1 MELVSGLR
9 FKPKNMTYKETLS
22 QIMTDL
28 SNDDNTVFIGQQ
40 IVYRGNPMSTTL
52 DDVPKEKM
60 IEVPVMEETQMG
72 MSLGLAMT
80 GKRVITFYPRWD
92 FLISATNQ
100 LVNHVDKYELMTGEK
115 VHIII
120 RVGKGSETPL
130 DPGHQHKANYV
141 EEFKSLCKDVK
152 IFDCKTIED
161 LKSYYQF
168 AKDNVGVYI
177 INEYPELYHNKTILN
192 FITDESSENT
202 NILMVQDFM
211 GAGWYEI
218 ENYKICD
225 ISEITERK
233 DENFYHLVH
242 VNYYL
247 SQYILDHR
255 DIPLTEGIKVLL
267 KNNKNFKVIFITE
280 HECDM
285 EYVIKIADYQ
295 LKMIGIPTEQV
306 FIINGNQLLPQLK
319 NEINS
324 KINVHVSNRLPLVIT
339 RNIVNFCDGY
349 HFKKDKEKTFMCY
362 NRNLTMHRLGIL
374 TALKHHNLLDD
385 TDWSFLR
392 GNRLAAMKL
401 ENGDINPD
409 ILLNVFDQDLI
420 NETQSSLNFFKDID
434 IKKSEFEDYDVDTP
448 GGGQDWNIMFESNP
462 YKHSYINIVNE
473 SQFEKDNL
481 IHITEKTLIPFYYSQ
496 FPLIVATHQHIKKT
510 KELYGFDFF
519 EDFFDLSYDN
529 EPNPQK
535 RMKMI
540 IDEIV
545 RVSNKKDQLQGF
557 YQSAKKRFK
566 HNKDIVTSLYDDKTD
581 HNFFQSLINF
591 Q

>member
-1 MELVSGLR
+1 
-9 FKPKNMTYKETLS
+9 MTYKETLS

-130 DPGHQHKANYV
+130 DPGHQHKANYL
-141 EEFKSLCKDVK
+141 EEFKSMCKNVK
-152 IFDCKTIED
+152 IFDCKTIDD
-161 LKSYYQF
+161 LKLNYQF

-177 INEYPELYHNKTILN
+177 INEYPELYYNKTTLN
-192 FITDESSENT
+192 IIPDESSTNSNT
-202 NILMVQDFM
+202 YMIEDLM
-211 GAGWYEI
+211 GSGWYEI
-218 ENYKICD
+218 ENYKICNFNE
-225 ISEITERK
+225 ISERK
-233 DENFYHLVH
+233 DENFYHIVH
-242 VNYYL
+242 VNYTL
-247 SQYILDHR
+247 SKYIIENKKLP
-255 DIPLTEGIKVLL
+255 ISEEIISLL
-267 KNNKNFKVIFITE
+267 KKHQNLKVIFLTE
-280 HECDM
+280 HECDFG
-285 EYVIKIADYQ
+285 YVIKIMVHILQ
-295 LKMIGIPTEQV
+295 MIGIPEKQV

-324 KINVHVSNRLPLVIT
+324 EINIHVSNRLQLVIT

-349 HFKKDKEKTFMCY
+349 PFKIEKEKPFMCY

-392 GNRLAAMKL
+392 GNRLADMKL
-401 ENGDINPD
+401 ENGDIDPN
-409 ILLNVFDQDLI
+409 ILRYVFDQDLI
-420 NETQSSLNFFKDID
+420 NETQNSLNFFKNIN
-434 IKKSEFEDYDVDTP
+434 IKKSDFENYDIDTP
-448 GGGQDWNIMFESNP
+448 DKGQDWNTMFENNP

-473 SQFEKDNL
+473 SQFEMDNL

-535 RMKMI
+535 RMRMI

-545 RVSNKKDQLQGF
+545 RVSKQKDRLEGL
-557 YQSAKKRFK
+557 YRSSKKRFK
-566 HNKDIVTSLYDDKTD
+566 YNKEIVTSLYDDKTD
-581 HNFFQSLINF
+581 YNFFQSLINF

>member
-1 MELVSGLR
+1 
-9 FKPKNMTYKETLS
+9 MTYKETLS

-130 DPGHQHKANYV
+130 DPGHQHKANYL
-141 EEFKSLCKDVK
+141 EEFKSMCKNVK
-152 IFDCKTIED
+152 IFDCKTIDD
-161 LKSYYQF
+161 LKLNYQF

-177 INEYPELYHNKTILN
+177 INEYPELYYNKTTLN
-192 FITDESSENT
+192 IIPDESSTNSNT
-202 NILMVQDFM
+202 YMIEDLM
-211 GAGWYEI
+211 GSGWYEI
-218 ENYKICD
+218 ENYKICNFNE
-225 ISEITERK
+225 ISERK
-233 DENFYHLVH
+233 DENFYHIVH
-242 VNYYL
+242 VNYTL
-247 SQYILDHR
+247 SKYIIENKKLP
-255 DIPLTEGIKVLL
+255 ISEEIISLL
-267 KNNKNFKVIFITE
+267 KKHQNLKVIFLTE
-280 HECDM
+280 HECDFG
-285 EYVIKIADYQ
+285 YVIKIMVHILQ
-295 LKMIGIPTEQV
+295 MIGIPEKQV
-306 FIINGNQLLPQLK
+306 FIINGNQLLTQLK

-324 KINVHVSNRLPLVIT
+324 EINIHVSNRLQLVIT

-349 HFKKDKEKTFMCY
+349 PFKIEKEKPFMCY

-392 GNRLAAMKL
+392 GNRLADMKL
-401 ENGDINPD
+401 ENGDIDPN
-409 ILLNVFDQDLI
+409 ILRYVFDQDLI
-420 NETQSSLNFFKDID
+420 NEIQNSLNFFKNIN
-434 IKKSEFEDYDVDTP
+434 IKKSDFENYDIDTP
-448 GGGQDWNIMFESNP
+448 DKGQDWNTMFENNP

-473 SQFEKDNL
+473 SQFEMDNL

-535 RMKMI
+535 RMRMI

-545 RVSNKKDQLQGF
+545 RVSKQKDRLEGL
-557 YQSAKKRFK
+557 YRSSKKRFK
-566 HNKDIVTSLYDDKTD
+566 YNKEIVTSLYDDKTD
-581 HNFFQSLINF
+581 YNFFQSLINF

>member
-1 MELVSGLR
+1 
-9 FKPKNMTYKETLS
+9 MTYKETLS

-80 GKRVITFYPRWD
+80 GKRVISFYPRWD

-115 VHIII
+115 VHLII
-120 RVGKGSETPL
+120 RVGKGSDTPL
-130 DPGHQHKANYV
+130 DPGHQHKANYI
-141 EEFKSLCKDVK
+141 EEFKSMCKNVK

-161 LKSYYQF
+161 LKLHYQF
-168 AKDNVGVYI
+168 AKDNIGVYI
-177 INEYPELYHNKTILN
+177 INEYPELYHNKTVLN
-192 FITDESSENT
+192 LIVDESKETT
-202 NILMVQDFM
+202 NKLMVEDFM
-211 GAGWYEI
+211 GNGWYEI

-225 ISEITERK
+225 IGEISERK
-233 DENFYHLVH
+233 DENFYHIVH

-247 SQYILDHR
+247 SQYIFEHKDL
-255 DIPLTEGIKVLL
+255 PLSDEIKILL
-267 KNNKNFKVIFITE
+267 KKNKNFKVIFLTE

-285 EYVIKIADYQ
+285 GYVIQFADYQ

-306 FIINGNQLLPQLK
+306 FIVNGNQLLPQLK
-319 NEINS
+319 KDINS
-324 KINVHVSNRLPLVIT
+324 KINVHVSNRLQLVIT
-339 RNIVNFCDGY
+339 RNMVNFCDGY
-349 HFKKDKEKTFMCY
+349 NFKIKKEKTFMCY

-374 TALKHHNLLDD
+374 TALKHHNLLDE

-392 GNRLAAMKL
+392 GNRLESMKL
-401 ENGDINPD
+401 ENGDIDSN
-409 ILLNVFDQDLI
+409 ILKSVFDDDLI
-420 NETQSSLNFFKDID
+420 NETKNSLNFFKNID
-434 IKKSEFEDYDVDTP
+434 VKKSEFEDYDVDMP
-448 GGGQDWNIMFESNP
+448 NGGQDWNIMFEKNP
-462 YKHSYINIVNE
+462 YKHSYVNIVNE

-496 FPLIVATHQHIKKT
+496 FPFIVATHHHIKKT

-535 RMKMI
+535 RMRMI
-540 IDEIV
+540 IDEIL
-545 RVSNKKDQLQGF
+545 RVNKSKNQLMGLYQG
-557 YQSAKKRFK
+557 SKKRFK
-566 HNKDIVTSLYDDKTD
+566 YNKDIVTSLYDDKTD
-581 HNFFQSLINF
+581 YNFFQSLINF
-591 Q
+591 R

>member
-1 MELVSGLR
+1 
-9 FKPKNMTYKETLS
+9 MTYKETLS

-130 DPGHQHKANYV
+130 DPGHQHKANYL
-141 EEFKSLCKDVK
+141 EEFKSMCKNVK
-152 IFDCKTIED
+152 IFDCKTIDD
-161 LKSYYQF
+161 LKLNYQF

-177 INEYPELYHNKTILN
+177 INEYPELYYNKTTLN
-192 FITDESSENT
+192 IIPDESSTNSNT
-202 NILMVQDFM
+202 YMIEDLM
-211 GAGWYEI
+211 GSGWYEI
-218 ENYKICD
+218 ENYKICNFNE
-225 ISEITERK
+225 ISERK
-233 DENFYHLVH
+233 DENFYHIVH
-242 VNYYL
+242 VNYTL
-247 SQYILDHR
+247 SKYIIENKKLP
-255 DIPLTEGIKVLL
+255 ISEEIISLL
-267 KNNKNFKVIFITE
+267 KKHQNLKVIFLTE
-280 HECDM
+280 HECDFG
-285 EYVIKIADYQ
+285 YVIKIMVHILQ
-295 LKMIGIPTEQV
+295 MIGIPEKQV

-324 KINVHVSNRLPLVIT
+324 EINIHVSNRLQLVIT
-339 RNIVNFCDGY
+339 RNMVNFCDGY
-349 HFKKDKEKTFMCY
+349 PFKIEKEKPFMCY

-392 GNRLAAMKL
+392 GNRLADMKL
-401 ENGDINPD
+401 ENGDIDPN
-409 ILLNVFDQDLI
+409 ILRYVFDQDLI
-420 NETQSSLNFFKDID
+420 NEIQNSLNFFKNIN
-434 IKKSEFEDYDVDTP
+434 IKKSDFENYDIDTP
-448 GGGQDWNIMFESNP
+448 DKGQDWNTMFENNP

-473 SQFEKDNL
+473 SQFEMDNL

-535 RMKMI
+535 RMRMI

-545 RVSNKKDQLQGF
+545 RVSKQKDRLEGL
-557 YQSAKKRFK
+557 YRSSKKRFK
-566 HNKDIVTSLYDDKTD
+566 YNKEIVTSLYDDKTD
-581 HNFFQSLINF
+581 YNFFQSLINF

>member
-1 MELVSGLR
+1 
-9 FKPKNMTYKETLS
+9 MTYKETLS

-80 GKRVITFYPRWD
+80 GKRVISFYPRWD

-115 VHIII
+115 VHLII
-120 RVGKGSETPL
+120 RVGKGSDTPL
-130 DPGHQHKANYV
+130 DPGHQHKANYI
-141 EEFKSLCKDVK
+141 EEFKSMCKNVK
-152 IFDCKTIED
+152 IFDCKSIED
-161 LKSYYQF
+161 LKLHYQF
-168 AKDNVGVYI
+168 AKENIGVYI

-192 FITDESSENT
+192 LITDESNENT
-202 NILMVQDFM
+202 NRLMIEDIM
-211 GAGWYEI
+211 GIGWYEI

-225 ISEITERK
+225 ISEISERK
-233 DENFYHLVH
+233 DENFYHVVLA
-242 VNYYL
+242 NYYL
-247 SQYILDHR
+247 SQYIIKNNDL
-255 DIPLTEGIKVLL
+255 PLSEQMKDLL
-267 KNNKNFKVIFITE
+267 KKNKNFKVIFLTE
-280 HECDM
+280 HECDL
-285 EYVIKIADYQ
+285 ENVIKVTDYQ
-295 LKMIGIPTEQV
+295 AKLLEIPTEQIFV
-306 FIINGNQLLPQLK
+306 INGNQLLPQLK

-324 KINVHVSNRLPLVIT
+324 KLNVHVSNRLQVVIT
-339 RNIVNFCDGY
+339 KNIVNFCEGY
-349 HFKKDKEKTFMCY
+349 PFKLEKEKMFMCY
-362 NRNLTMHRLGIL
+362 NRNLTLHRLGIL

-392 GNRLAAMKL
+392 GRWLATMKL
-401 ENGDINPD
+401 ENGDINSD
-409 ILLNVFDQDLI
+409 FLLKVFDEDLVE
-420 NETQSSLNFFKDID
+420 ETKSSLNFFKDVD
-434 IKKSEFEDYDVDTP
+434 VKKSEFEDYDIDTP
-448 GGGQDWNIMFESNP
+448 DGGQDWNTMFEKNP

-473 SQFEKDNL
+473 SQFENDM

-496 FPLIVATHQHIKKT
+496 FPLIVGTYQHIKKT
-510 KELYGFDFF
+510 KELYGLDFF

-535 RMKMI
+535 RMRMI

-545 RVSNKKDQLQGF
+545 RVSKMKGQIRGF
-557 YQSAKKRFK
+557 YSASKNRFRK
-566 HNKDIVTSLYDDKTD
+566 NKEIVTKLYDDKTD
-581 HNFFQSLINF
+581 YNFFQSLINH

>member
-1 MELVSGLR
+1 
-9 FKPKNMTYKETLS
+9 MTYKETLS

-130 DPGHQHKANYV
+130 DPGHQHKANYL
-141 EEFKSLCKDVK
+141 EEFKSMCKNVK
-152 IFDCKTIED
+152 IFDCKTIDD
-161 LKSYYQF
+161 LKLNYQF

-177 INEYPELYHNKTILN
+177 INEYPELYYNKTTLN
-192 FITDESSENT
+192 IIPDESSTNSNT
-202 NILMVQDFM
+202 YMIEDLM
-211 GAGWYEI
+211 GSGWYEI
-218 ENYKICD
+218 ENYKICNFNE
-225 ISEITERK
+225 ISERK
-233 DENFYHLVH
+233 DENFYHIVH
-242 VNYYL
+242 VNYTL
-247 SQYILDHR
+247 SKYIIENKKLP
-255 DIPLTEGIKVLL
+255 ISEEIISLL
-267 KNNKNFKVIFITE
+267 KKHQNLKVIFLTE
-280 HECDM
+280 HECDFG
-285 EYVIKIADYQ
+285 YVIKIMVHILQ
-295 LKMIGIPTEQV
+295 MIGIPEKQV

-324 KINVHVSNRLPLVIT
+324 EINIHVSNRLQLVIT

-349 HFKKDKEKTFMCY
+349 PFKIEKEKPFMCY

-392 GNRLAAMKL
+392 GNRLADMKL
-401 ENGDINPD
+401 ENGDIDPN
-409 ILLNVFDQDLI
+409 ILRYVFDQDLI
-420 NETQSSLNFFKDID
+420 NEIQNSLNFFKNIN
-434 IKKSEFEDYDVDTP
+434 IKKSDFENYDIDTP
-448 GGGQDWNIMFESNP
+448 DKGQDWNTMFENNP

-473 SQFEKDNL
+473 SQFEMDNL

-535 RMKMI
+535 RMRMI

-545 RVSNKKDQLQGF
+545 RVSKQKDRLEGL
-557 YQSAKKRFK
+557 YRSSKKRFK
-566 HNKDIVTSLYDDKTD
+566 YNKEIVTSLYDDKTD
-581 HNFFQSLINF
+581 YNFFQSLINF

>member
-1 MELVSGLR
+1 
-9 FKPKNMTYKETLS
+9 MTYKETLS

-72 MSLGLAMT
+72 MSLGLAMM
-80 GKRVITFYPRWD
+80 GKRVISFYPRWD

-115 VHIII
+115 VHLII
-120 RVGKGSETPL
+120 RVGKGSDTPL
-130 DPGHQHKANYV
+130 DPGHQHKANYI
-141 EEFKSLCKDVK
+141 EEFKSMCKNVK
-152 IFDCKTIED
+152 IFDCKSIED
-161 LKSYYQF
+161 LKLHYQF
-168 AKDNVGVYI
+168 AKENIGVYI

-192 FITDESSENT
+192 LITDESNENT
-202 NILMVQDFM
+202 SRLMIEDIM
-211 GAGWYEI
+211 GIGWYEI

-225 ISEITERK
+225 ISEILERK
-233 DENFYHLVH
+233 DENFYHVVLA
-242 VNYYL
+242 NYYL
-247 SQYILDHR
+247 SQYIIENNDL
-255 DIPLTEGIKVLL
+255 PLSEQMKDLL
-267 KNNKNFKVIFITE
+267 KKNKNFKVIFLTE
-280 HECDM
+280 HECDL
-285 EYVIKIADYQ
+285 EYVIKVTDYQ
-295 LKMIGIPTEQV
+295 AKLLEIPTEQIFV
-306 FIINGNQLLPQLK
+306 INGNQLLPQLK

-324 KINVHVSNRLPLVIT
+324 KLNVHVSNRLQVVIT
-339 RNIVNFCDGY
+339 RNIVNFCEGY
-349 HFKKDKEKTFMCY
+349 PFKLEKEKMFMCY
-362 NRNLTMHRLGIL
+362 NRNLTLHRLGIL

-392 GNRLAAMKL
+392 GRRLATMKL
-401 ENGDINPD
+401 ENGDINSD
-409 ILLNVFDQDLI
+409 FLLKVFDEDLVE
-420 NETQSSLNFFKDID
+420 ETKNSLNFFKDID
-434 IKKSEFEDYDVDTP
+434 VKKSEFEDYDVDTP
-448 GGGQDWNIMFESNP
+448 DGGQDWNTMFEKNP
-462 YKHSYINIVNE
+462 YKNSYINIVNE
-473 SQFEKDNL
+473 SQFENDM

-496 FPLIVATHQHIKKT
+496 FPLIVGTYQHIKKT

-535 RMKMI
+535 RMRMV

-545 RVSNKKDQLQGF
+545 RVSKMKGQLRGF
-557 YQSAKKRFK
+557 YSASKNRFRK
-566 HNKDIVTSLYDDKTD
+566 NKEIVTKLYDDKTD
-581 HNFFQSLINF
+581 YNFFQSLINH

>member
-1 MELVSGLR
+1 
-9 FKPKNMTYKETLS
+9 MTYKETLS
-22 QIMTDL
+22 KIMTDL

-92 FLISATNQ
+92 FLISASNQ

-130 DPGHQHKANYV
+130 DPGHQHKANYI
-141 EEFKSLCKDVK
+141 EEFKSLCKHTK
-152 IFDCKTIED
+152 IFDCKTIEE
-161 LKSYYQF
+161 LKLHYQF

-177 INEYPELYHNKTILN
+177 INEYPELYHNKTVLN
-192 FITDESSENT
+192 LISDESNESTNT
-202 NILMVQDFM
+202 LMIEDFM
-211 GAGWYEI
+211 GDGWYDI
-218 ENYKICD
+218 ENYKIC
-225 ISEITERK
+225 EITEISERK

-247 SQYILDHR
+247 SLYSLKHKDLPIS
-255 DIPLTEGIKVLL
+255 EEIKILL
-267 KNNKNFKVIFITE
+267 KKNQNFKVIFVTE
-280 HECDM
+280 HEWDL
-285 EYVIKIADYQ
+285 ENVIKITDF
-295 LKMIGIPTEQV
+295 LLRIIGIPANQV

-339 RNIVNFCDGY
+339 RNIVNLCDEY
-349 HFKKDKEKTFMCY
+349 PFKINKEKTFTCY

-392 GNRLAAMKL
+392 GNRLSAMKL
-401 ENGDINPD
+401 ENGDIDSN
-409 ILLNVFDQDLI
+409 ILLAVFDQDLI
-420 NETQSSLNFFKDID
+420 NETQSSLNFFKNID

-448 GGGQDWNIMFESNP
+448 DGGQDWNSMWENNP

-473 SQFEKDNL
+473 SQFEQNNL

-510 KELYGFDFF
+510 KELYEFDFF

-535 RMKMI
+535 RMRMI

-545 RVSNKKDQLQGF
+545 RVSKKKHQLQGF
-557 YQSAKKRFK
+557 YQSAKKRIK

-581 HNFFQSLINF
+581 YNFFQSLINF

>member
-1 MELVSGLR
+1 
-9 FKPKNMTYKETLS
+9 MTYKETLS

-130 DPGHQHKANYV
+130 DPGHQHKANYL
-141 EEFKSLCKDVK
+141 EEFKSMCKNVK
-152 IFDCKTIED
+152 IFDCKTIDD
-161 LKSYYQF
+161 LKLNYQF

-177 INEYPELYHNKTILN
+177 INEYPELYYNKTTLN
-192 FITDESSENT
+192 IIPDESSTNSNT
-202 NILMVQDFM
+202 YMIEDLM
-211 GAGWYEI
+211 GSGWYEI
-218 ENYKICD
+218 ENYKICNFNE
-225 ISEITERK
+225 ISERK
-233 DENFYHLVH
+233 DENFYHIVH
-242 VNYYL
+242 VNYTL
-247 SQYILDHR
+247 SKYIIENKKLP
-255 DIPLTEGIKVLL
+255 ISEEIISLL
-267 KNNKNFKVIFITE
+267 KKHQNLKVIFLTE
-280 HECDM
+280 HECDFG
-285 EYVIKIADYQ
+285 YVIKIMVHILQ
-295 LKMIGIPTEQV
+295 MIGIPEKQV

-324 KINVHVSNRLPLVIT
+324 EINIHVSNRLQLVIT
-339 RNIVNFCDGY
+339 RNMVNFCDGY
-349 HFKKDKEKTFMCY
+349 PFKIEKEKPFMCY

-392 GNRLAAMKL
+392 GNRLADMKL
-401 ENGDINPD
+401 ENGDIDPN
-409 ILLNVFDQDLI
+409 ILRYVFDQDLI
-420 NETQSSLNFFKDID
+420 NETQNSLNFFKNIN
-434 IKKSEFEDYDVDTP
+434 IKKSDFENYDIDTP
-448 GGGQDWNIMFESNP
+448 DKGQDWNTMFENNP

-473 SQFEKDNL
+473 SQFEMDNL

-535 RMKMI
+535 RMRMI

-545 RVSNKKDQLQGF
+545 RVSKQKDRLEGL
-557 YQSAKKRFK
+557 YRSSKKRFK
-566 HNKDIVTSLYDDKTD
+566 YNKEIVTSLYDDKTD
-581 HNFFQSLINF
+581 YNFFQSLINF

>member
-1 MELVSGLR
+1 
-9 FKPKNMTYKETLS
+9 MTYKETLS

-130 DPGHQHKANYV
+130 DPGHQHKANYL
-141 EEFKSLCKDVK
+141 EEFKSMCKNVK
-152 IFDCKTIED
+152 IFDCKTIDD
-161 LKSYYQF
+161 LKLNYQF

-177 INEYPELYHNKTILN
+177 INEYPELYYNKTTLN
-192 FITDESSENT
+192 IIPDESSTNSNT
-202 NILMVQDFM
+202 YMIEDLM
-211 GAGWYEI
+211 GSGWYEI
-218 ENYKICD
+218 ENYKICNFNE
-225 ISEITERK
+225 ISERK
-233 DENFYHLVH
+233 DENFYHIVH
-242 VNYYL
+242 VNYTL
-247 SQYILDHR
+247 SKYIIENKKLP
-255 DIPLTEGIKVLL
+255 ISEEIISLL
-267 KNNKNFKVIFITE
+267 KKHQNLKVIFLTE
-280 HECDM
+280 HECDFG
-285 EYVIKIADYQ
+285 YVIKIMVHILQ
-295 LKMIGIPTEQV
+295 MIGIPEKQV
-306 FIINGNQLLPQLK
+306 FIINGNQLLTQLK

-324 KINVHVSNRLPLVIT
+324 EINIHVSNRLQLVIT
-339 RNIVNFCDGY
+339 RNMVNFCDGY
-349 HFKKDKEKTFMCY
+349 PFKIEKEKPFMCY

-392 GNRLAAMKL
+392 GNRLADMKL
-401 ENGDINPD
+401 ENGDIDPN
-409 ILLNVFDQDLI
+409 ILRYVFDQDLI
-420 NETQSSLNFFKDID
+420 NETQNSLNFFKNIN
-434 IKKSEFEDYDVDTP
+434 IKKSDFENYDIDTP
-448 GGGQDWNIMFESNP
+448 DKGQDWNTMFENNP

-473 SQFEKDNL
+473 SQFEMDNL

-535 RMKMI
+535 RMRMI

-545 RVSNKKDQLQGF
+545 RVSKQKDRLEGL
-557 YQSAKKRFK
+557 YRSSKKRFK
-566 HNKDIVTSLYDDKTD
+566 YNKEIVTSLYDDKTD
-581 HNFFQSLINF
+581 YNFFQSLINF

>member
-1 MELVSGLR
+1 
-9 FKPKNMTYKETLS
+9 MTYKETLS

-130 DPGHQHKANYV
+130 DPGHQHKANYL
-141 EEFKSLCKDVK
+141 EEFKSMCKNVK
-152 IFDCKTIED
+152 IFDCKTIDD
-161 LKSYYQF
+161 LKLNYQF

-177 INEYPELYHNKTILN
+177 INEYPELYYNKTTLN
-192 FITDESSENT
+192 IIPDESSTNSNT
-202 NILMVQDFM
+202 YMIEDLM
-211 GAGWYEI
+211 GSGWYEI
-218 ENYKICD
+218 ENYKICNFNE
-225 ISEITERK
+225 ISERK
-233 DENFYHLVH
+233 DENFYHIVH
-242 VNYYL
+242 VNYTL
-247 SQYILDHR
+247 SKYIIENKKLP
-255 DIPLTEGIKVLL
+255 ISEEIISLL
-267 KNNKNFKVIFITE
+267 KKHQNLKVIFLTE
-280 HECDM
+280 HECDFG
-285 EYVIKIADYQ
+285 YVIKIMVHILQ
-295 LKMIGIPTEQV
+295 MIGIPEKQV

-324 KINVHVSNRLPLVIT
+324 EINVHVSNRLPVVIT

-349 HFKKDKEKTFMCY
+349 PFKINKEKTFTCY
-362 NRNLTMHRLGIL
+362 NRNLTMHRLGVL

-401 ENGDINPD
+401 ENGDIDPN

-420 NETQSSLNFFKDID
+420 NETQDSLNFFKNIN
-434 IKKSEFEDYDVDTP
+434 IRKSEFEDYDVDTP
-448 GGGQDWNIMFESNP
+448 GGGQDWNTMFENNP

-529 EPNPQK
+529 ESNPQK
-535 RMKMI
+535 RMRMI
-540 IDEIV
+540 INEIV
-545 RVSNKKDQLQGF
+545 RVSKKKDQLQGF
-557 YQSAKKRFK
+557 YQSSKKRFK
-566 HNKDIVTSLYDDKTD
+566 YNRDIVTSLYDDKTD
-581 HNFFQSLINF
+581 YNFFQRLINF

>member
-1 MELVSGLR
+1 MEQVNGLY
-9 FKPKNMTYKETLS
+9 FNLMNMTYKETLTE
-22 QIMTDL
+22 IMTDL
-28 SNDDNTVFIGQQ
+28 SKDDNTVFIGQQ
-40 IVYRGNPMSTTL
+40 VVYKGNPMSTTL
-52 DDVPKEKM
+52 DGIPKEKM

-100 LVNHVDKYELMTGEK
+100 LVNHVDKYELMTDEK

-120 RVGKGSETPL
+120 RVGKGSDTPL
-130 DPGHQHKANYV
+130 DPGHQHKANYI
-141 EEFKSLCKDVK
+141 EEFRSLCKHVK
-152 IFDCKTIED
+152 IFDCKSIDE
-161 LKSYYQF
+161 LKLHYQF

-192 FITDESSENT
+192 LVVDESSENT
-202 NILMVQDFM
+202 NKNIIQDFM
-211 GAGWYEI
+211 GSGWYEI
-218 ENYKICD
+218 ENYKICEINE
-225 ISEITERK
+225 ISERK

-247 SQYILDHR
+247 SQYILENR
-255 DIPLTEGIKVLL
+255 SLPISEKMIGMLL
-267 KNNKNFKVIFITE
+267 NNKNFKVIFLTE

-285 EYVIKIADYQ
+285 EYVIKVADYQ
-295 LKMIGIPTEQV
+295 SKMIGIPTEQV
-306 FIINGNQLLPQLK
+306 FIINGNQMLPELK
-319 NEINS
+319 NEIDS
-324 KINVHVSNRLPLVIT
+324 KINVHVSNRLQLVIS
-339 RNIVNFCDGY
+339 RNIVNFCDNY
-349 HFKKDKEKTFMCY
+349 PYNNNKQKTFMCY

-392 GNRLAAMKL
+392 GNRLAAMKF
-401 ENGDINPD
+401 ENGDIIPD
-409 ILLNVFDQDLI
+409 ILTNVFDRDYI
-420 NETQSSLNFFKDID
+420 DETKESLNFFKNID

-448 GGGQDWNIMFESNP
+448 NGGQDWNTMFEKNP

-473 SQFEKDNL
+473 SQFEKNNI

-540 IDEIV
+540 IDEIL
-545 RVSNKKDQLQGF
+545 RVYKKKDQLHGF
-557 YQSAKKRFK
+557 YQSSRKRFK
-566 HNKDIVTSLYDDKTD
+566 HNKEIVTNLYDDKRD

>member
-1 MELVSGLR
+1 
-9 FKPKNMTYKETLS
+9 
-22 QIMTDL
+22 MTDL
-28 SNDDNTVFIGQQ
+28 SNDDNTIFIGQQ

-52 DDVPKEKM
+52 DNVPKEKM

-80 GKRVITFYPRWD
+80 GKRVVTFYPRWD
-92 FLISATNQ
+92 FLISASNQ

-130 DPGHQHKANYV
+130 DPGHQHKANYL
-141 EEFKSLCKDVK
+141 EEFKSMCKNVK
-152 IFDCKTIED
+152 IFDCKTIDE
-161 LKSYYQF
+161 LKLNYQF

-177 INEYPELYHNKTILN
+177 INEYPELYYNKTTLN
-192 FITDESSENT
+192 IIPDESSSNSNVYMIED
-202 NILMVQDFM
+202 LM
-211 GAGWYEI
+211 GSGWYEI
-218 ENYKICD
+218 ENYKISNFGE
-225 ISEITERK
+225 ISERK
-233 DENFYHLVH
+233 DENFYHIVH
-242 VNYYL
+242 VNYTL
-247 SQYILDHR
+247 TNYILENKNLP
-255 DIPLTEGIKVLL
+255 ISEEIISLL
-267 KNNKNFKVIFITE
+267 KKHQNLKVIFLTE
-280 HECDM
+280 HECDFG
-285 EYVIKIADYQ
+285 YVIKIMVHILQ
-295 LKMIGIPTEQV
+295 MIGIPEKQV

-324 KINVHVSNRLPLVIT
+324 EINVHVSNRLQVVIT
-339 RNIVNFCDGY
+339 RNMVNFCDGY
-349 HFKKDKEKTFMCY
+349 PFKIEKEKPFMCY

-392 GNRLAAMKL
+392 GNRLADMKL
-401 ENGDINPD
+401 ENGDIDPN
-409 ILLNVFDQDLI
+409 ILRYVFDQNLI
-420 NETQSSLNFFKDID
+420 NETQNSLNFFKNIN
-434 IKKSEFEDYDVDTP
+434 IKKSDFENYDVDTP
-448 GGGQDWNIMFESNP
+448 GGGQDWNTMFENNP
-462 YKHSYINIVNE
+462 YKNSYINIVNE
-473 SQFEKDNL
+473 SQFEMDNL

-529 EPNPQK
+529 EPNHQK
-535 RMKMI
+535 RMRMI

-545 RVSNKKDQLQGF
+545 RVSKQKDRLEGL
-557 YQSAKKRFK
+557 YRSSKKRFK
-566 HNKDIVTSLYDDKTD
+566 YNKEIVTSLFDDKTD
-581 HNFFQSLINF
+581 YNFFQSLINL

>member
-1 MELVSGLR
+1 MGLVSGWRSKLN
-9 FKPKNMTYKETLS
+9 NMTYKETLS

-120 RVGKGSETPL
+120 RVGKGSEIPL
-130 DPGHQHKANYV
+130 DPGHQHKANYI
-141 EEFKSLCKDVK
+141 EEFKSLCKNIK
-152 IFDCKTIED
+152 FFDCKTIED
-161 LKSYYQF
+161 VKLHYQF
-168 AKDNVGVYI
+168 AKDNLGVYI
-177 INEYPELYHNKTILN
+177 INEYPELYHNKTVLN
-192 FITDESSENT
+192 LIADDSNESTNT
-202 NILMVQDFM
+202 RMIEDFM

-218 ENYKICD
+218 ENYKICETAE
-225 ISEITERK
+225 ISEKK

-247 SQYILDHR
+247 SQYILEHR
-255 DIPLTEGIKVLL
+255 DIPVSEEIKVLL
-267 KNNKNFKVIFITE
+267 KKNPNFKVIFVTE

-285 EYVIKIADYQ
+285 GYVIKIADYQ
-295 LKMIGIPTEQV
+295 LKMVGIPTEQV
-306 FIINGNQLLPQLK
+306 FIINGNQLLPELK
-319 NEINS
+319 KEISS
-324 KINVHVSNRLPLVIT
+324 KINVHVSNRLPLVVT

-349 HFKKDKEKTFMCY
+349 HFKVEKEKTFMCY
-362 NRNLTMHRLGIL
+362 NRNLTMHRLAIL
-374 TALKHHNLLDD
+374 TALKHHNLLDE

-392 GNRLAAMKL
+392 GNRLEAMKL

-409 ILLNVFDQDLI
+409 ILLNVFDDELVK
-420 NETQSSLNFFKDID
+420 ETKDSLNFFKNID
-434 IKKSEFEDYDVDTP
+434 IKKSEFEDYDIDTP
-448 GGGQDWNIMFESNP
+448 EGGQNWNQMFENNP
-462 YKHSYINIVNE
+462 YKNSYINIVNE

-481 IHITEKTLIPFYYSQ
+481 VHITEKTLIPFYYSQ
-496 FPLIVATHQHIKKT
+496 FPLIVANYHHIKKT
-510 KELYGFDFF
+510 KEVYGFDFF

-535 RMKMI
+535 RMRMVI
-540 IDEIV
+540 NEIV
-545 RVSNKKDQLQGF
+545 RVSKKKDQLQGF
-557 YQSAKKRFK
+557 YRSAKKRFK
-566 HNKDIVTSLYDDKTD
+566 HNRDIVSSLYDDKTD

>member
-1 MELVSGLR
+1 
-9 FKPKNMTYKETLS
+9 
-22 QIMTDL
+22 
-28 SNDDNTVFIGQQ
+28 
-40 IVYRGNPMSTTL
+40 
-52 DDVPKEKM
+52 
-60 IEVPVMEETQMG
+60 MEETQMG

-92 FLISATNQ
+92 FLISASNQ

-115 VHIII
+115 VHIVI
-120 RVGKGSETPL
+120 RVAKGSDTPL
-130 DPGHQHKANYV
+130 DPGHQHKANYI
-141 EEFKSLCKDVK
+141 EEFKSLCKNIK

-161 LKSYYQF
+161 LKLHYQF

-177 INEYPELYHNKTILN
+177 INEYPELYHNKTVLN
-192 FITDESSENT
+192 LIADDSNESTNT
-202 NILMVQDFM
+202 RMIEDFM

-218 ENYKICD
+218 ENYKICEIAE
-225 ISEITERK
+225 ISEKK

-247 SQYILDHR
+247 SQYILNHKDLPISE
-255 DIPLTEGIKVLL
+255 DIKILL
-267 KNNKNFKVIFITE
+267 KKNQNFKVIFLTE

-285 EYVIKIADYQ
+285 EYVIKITDYL
-295 LKMIGIPTEQV
+295 LKIIGIPAKQV

-324 KINVHVSNRLPLVIT
+324 EINVHVSNRLPVVIT

-349 HFKKDKEKTFMCY
+349 PFKINKEKTFTCY
-362 NRNLTMHRLGIL
+362 NRNLTMHRLGVL

-401 ENGDINPD
+401 ENGEIDPN
-409 ILLNVFDQDLI
+409 ILLNVFDQDII
-420 NETQSSLNFFKDID
+420 NETQDSLNFFKNIN
-434 IKKSEFEDYDVDTP
+434 IRKSEFEDYDVDTP

-496 FPLIVATHQHIKKT
+496 LPLIVATHQHIKKT

-529 EPNPQK
+529 ELNPQK
-535 RMKMI
+535 RMRMI
-540 IDEIV
+540 INEIV
-545 RVSNKKDQLQGF
+545 RVSKKKDQLQGF
-557 YQSAKKRFK
+557 YQSSKKRFK
-566 HNKDIVTSLYDDKTD
+566 YNRDIVTSLYDDKTD
-581 HNFFQSLINF
+581 YNFFQRLINF

>member
-1 MELVSGLR
+1 
-9 FKPKNMTYKETLS
+9 
-22 QIMTDL
+22 
-28 SNDDNTVFIGQQ
+28 
-40 IVYRGNPMSTTL
+40 
-52 DDVPKEKM
+52 M

-120 RVGKGSETPL
+120 RVGKGSEIPL
-130 DPGHQHKANYV
+130 DPGHQHKANYI
-141 EEFKSLCKDVK
+141 EEFKSLCKDIK

-161 LKSYYQF
+161 LKIHYRF

-177 INEYPELYHNKTILN
+177 INEYPELYHNKTVLN
-192 FITDESSENT
+192 LISDESNESTNT
-202 NILMVQDFM
+202 RMIKDFM
-211 GAGWYEI
+211 GSGWYEI
-218 ENYKICD
+218 ENYKIC
-225 ISEITERK
+225 EITEISERK

-247 SQYILDHR
+247 SQYILEHR
-255 DIPLTEGIKVLL
+255 DIPVSEEIKVLL
-267 KNNKNFKVIFITE
+267 KKNPNFKVIFITE

-285 EYVIKIADYQ
+285 GYVIKTADYQ

-306 FIINGNQLLPQLK
+306 FIINGNQLLPELK

-324 KINVHVSNRLPLVIT
+324 KINVHVSNRLPLVVT

-349 HFKKDKEKTFMCY
+349 HFKNNKEKTFMCY

-374 TALKHHNLLDD
+374 TLLKHHNLLDD

-401 ENGDINPD
+401 ENGDINPH
-409 ILLNVFDQDLI
+409 ILLNVFDGDLV
-420 NETQSSLNFFKDID
+420 NETKDSLNFFKNID
-434 IKKSEFEDYDVDTP
+434 IKKSEFEDYDIDTP
-448 GGGQDWNIMFESNP
+448 DGGQDWNQMFENNP
-462 YKHSYINIVNE
+462 YKNSYINIVNE

-481 IHITEKTLIPFYYSQ
+481 VHITEKTLIPFYYSQ
-496 FPLIVATHQHIKKT
+496 FPLIVANHHHIKKT

-535 RMKMI
+535 RMRMVI
-540 IDEIV
+540 NEIV
-545 RVSNKKDQLQGF
+545 RVSEKKDQLPGF

-566 HNKDIVTSLYDDKTD
+566 YNKDIVTSLYDDKTD

>member
-1 MELVSGLR
+1 
-9 FKPKNMTYKETLS
+9 
-22 QIMTDL
+22 
-28 SNDDNTVFIGQQ
+28 
-40 IVYRGNPMSTTL
+40 
-52 DDVPKEKM
+52 
-60 IEVPVMEETQMG
+60 MEETQMG

-130 DPGHQHKANYV
+130 DPGHQHKANYL
-141 EEFKSLCKDVK
+141 EEFKSMCKNVK
-152 IFDCKTIED
+152 IFDCKTIDD
-161 LKSYYQF
+161 LKLNYQF

-177 INEYPELYHNKTILN
+177 INEYPELYYNKTTLN
-192 FITDESSENT
+192 IIPDESSTNSNT
-202 NILMVQDFM
+202 YMIEDLM
-211 GAGWYEI
+211 GSGWYEI
-218 ENYKICD
+218 ENYKICNFNE
-225 ISEITERK
+225 ISERK
-233 DENFYHLVH
+233 DENFYHIVH
-242 VNYYL
+242 VNYTL
-247 SQYILDHR
+247 SKYIIENKKLP
-255 DIPLTEGIKVLL
+255 ISEEIISLL
-267 KNNKNFKVIFITE
+267 KKHQNLKVIFLTE
-280 HECDM
+280 HECDFG
-285 EYVIKIADYQ
+285 YVIKIMVHILQ
-295 LKMIGIPTEQV
+295 MIGIPEKQV

-324 KINVHVSNRLPLVIT
+324 EINVHVSNRLPVVIT

-349 HFKKDKEKTFMCY
+349 PFKINKEKTFTCY
-362 NRNLTMHRLGIL
+362 NRNLTMHRLGVL

-401 ENGDINPD
+401 ENGDIDPN

-420 NETQSSLNFFKDID
+420 NETQDSLNFFKNIN
-434 IKKSEFEDYDVDTP
+434 IRKSEFEDYDVDTP
-448 GGGQDWNIMFESNP
+448 GGGQDWNTMFENNP

-529 EPNPQK
+529 ESNPQK
-535 RMKMI
+535 RMRMI
-540 IDEIV
+540 INEIV
-545 RVSNKKDQLQGF
+545 RVSKKKDQLQGF
-557 YQSAKKRFK
+557 YQSSKKRFK
-566 HNKDIVTSLYDDKTD
+566 YNRDIVTSLYDDKTD
-581 HNFFQSLINF
+581 YNFFQRLINF

>member
-1 MELVSGLR
+1 
-9 FKPKNMTYKETLS
+9 MTYKETLS

-130 DPGHQHKANYV
+130 DPGHQHKANYL
-141 EEFKSLCKDVK
+141 EEFKSMCKNVK
-152 IFDCKTIED
+152 IFDCKTIDD
-161 LKSYYQF
+161 LKLNYQF

-177 INEYPELYHNKTILN
+177 INEYPELYYNKTTLN
-192 FITDESSENT
+192 IIPDESSTNSNT
-202 NILMVQDFM
+202 YMIEDLM
-211 GAGWYEI
+211 GSGWYEI
-218 ENYKICD
+218 ENYKICNFNE
-225 ISEITERK
+225 ISERK
-233 DENFYHLVH
+233 DENFYHIVH
-242 VNYYL
+242 VNYTL
-247 SQYILDHR
+247 SKYIIENKKLP
-255 DIPLTEGIKVLL
+255 ISEEIISLL
-267 KNNKNFKVIFITE
+267 KKHQNLKVIFLTE
-280 HECDM
+280 HECDFG
-285 EYVIKIADYQ
+285 YVIKIMVHILQ
-295 LKMIGIPTEQV
+295 MIGIPEKQV

-324 KINVHVSNRLPLVIT
+324 EINVHVSNRLPVVIT

-349 HFKKDKEKTFMCY
+349 PFKINKEKTFTCY
-362 NRNLTMHRLGIL
+362 NRNLTMHRLGVL

-401 ENGDINPD
+401 ENGDIDPN

-420 NETQSSLNFFKDID
+420 NETQDSLNFFKNIN
-434 IKKSEFEDYDVDTP
+434 IRKSEFEDYDVDTP

-496 FPLIVATHQHIKKT
+496 LPLIVATHQHIKKT

-529 EPNPQK
+529 ELNPQK
-535 RMKMI
+535 RMRMI
-540 IDEIV
+540 INEIV
-545 RVSNKKDQLQGF
+545 RVSKKKDQLQGF
-557 YQSAKKRFK
+557 YQSSKKRFK
-566 HNKDIVTSLYDDKTD
+566 YNRDIVTSLYDDKTD
-581 HNFFQSLINF
+581 YNFFQRLINF

>member
-1 MELVSGLR
+1 
-9 FKPKNMTYKETLS
+9 
-22 QIMTDL
+22 MTDL

-130 DPGHQHKANYV
+130 DPGHQHKANYL
-141 EEFKSLCKDVK
+141 EEFKSMCKNVK
-152 IFDCKTIED
+152 IFDCKTIDD
-161 LKSYYQF
+161 LKLNYQF

-177 INEYPELYHNKTILN
+177 INEYPELYYNKTTLN
-192 FITDESSENT
+192 IIPDESSTNSNT
-202 NILMVQDFM
+202 YMIEDLM
-211 GAGWYEI
+211 GSGWYEI
-218 ENYKICD
+218 ENYKICNFNE
-225 ISEITERK
+225 ISERK
-233 DENFYHLVH
+233 DENFYHIVH
-242 VNYYL
+242 VNYTL
-247 SQYILDHR
+247 SKYIIENKKLP
-255 DIPLTEGIKVLL
+255 ISEEIISLL
-267 KNNKNFKVIFITE
+267 KKHQNLKVIFLTE
-280 HECDM
+280 HECDFG
-285 EYVIKIADYQ
+285 YVIKIMVHILQ
-295 LKMIGIPTEQV
+295 MIGIPEKQV

-324 KINVHVSNRLPLVIT
+324 EINVHVSNRLPVVIT

-349 HFKKDKEKTFMCY
+349 PFKINKEKTFTCY
-362 NRNLTMHRLGIL
+362 NRNLTMHRLGVL

-401 ENGDINPD
+401 ENGDIDPN

-420 NETQSSLNFFKDID
+420 NETQDSLNFFKNIN
-434 IKKSEFEDYDVDTP
+434 IRKSEFEDYDVDTP
-448 GGGQDWNIMFESNP
+448 GGGQDWNTMFENNP

-529 EPNPQK
+529 ESNPQK
-535 RMKMI
+535 RMRMI
-540 IDEIV
+540 INEIV
-545 RVSNKKDQLQGF
+545 RVSKKKDQLQGF
-557 YQSAKKRFK
+557 YQSSKKRFK
-566 HNKDIVTSLYDDKTD
+566 YNRDIVTSLYDDKTD
-581 HNFFQSLINF
+581 YNFFQRLINF

>member
-1 MELVSGLR
+1 
-9 FKPKNMTYKETLS
+9 MTYKETLS

-130 DPGHQHKANYV
+130 DPGHQHKANYL
-141 EEFKSLCKDVK
+141 EEFKSMCKNVK
-152 IFDCKTIED
+152 IFDCKTIDD
-161 LKSYYQF
+161 LKLNYQF

-177 INEYPELYHNKTILN
+177 INEYPELYYNKTTLN
-192 FITDESSENT
+192 IIPDESSTNSNT
-202 NILMVQDFM
+202 YMIEDLM
-211 GAGWYEI
+211 GSGWYEI
-218 ENYKICD
+218 ENYKICNFNE
-225 ISEITERK
+225 ISERK
-233 DENFYHLVH
+233 DENFYHIVH
-242 VNYYL
+242 VNYTL
-247 SQYILDHR
+247 SKYIIENKKLP
-255 DIPLTEGIKVLL
+255 ISEEIISLL
-267 KNNKNFKVIFITE
+267 KKHQNFKVIFLTE
-280 HECDM
+280 HECDFG
-285 EYVIKIADYQ
+285 YVIKIMVHILQ
-295 LKMIGIPTEQV
+295 MIGIPEKQV

-324 KINVHVSNRLPLVIT
+324 EINIHVSNRLQLVIT

-349 HFKKDKEKTFMCY
+349 PFKIEKEKPFMCY

-392 GNRLAAMKL
+392 GNRLADMKL
-401 ENGDINPD
+401 ENGDIDPN
-409 ILLNVFDQDLI
+409 ILRYVFDQDLI
-420 NETQSSLNFFKDID
+420 NETQNSLNFFKNIN
-434 IKKSEFEDYDVDTP
+434 IKKSDFENYDIDTP
-448 GGGQDWNIMFESNP
+448 DKGQDWNTMFENNP

-473 SQFEKDNL
+473 SQFEMDNL

-535 RMKMI
+535 RMRMI

-545 RVSNKKDQLQGF
+545 RVSKQKDRLEGL
-557 YQSAKKRFK
+557 YRSSKKRFK
-566 HNKDIVTSLYDDKTD
+566 YNKEIVTSLYDDKTD
-581 HNFFQSLINF
+581 YNFFQSLINF

>member
-1 MELVSGLR
+1 
-9 FKPKNMTYKETLS
+9 MTYKETLS
-22 QIMTDL
+22 EIMADFGK
-28 SNDDNTVFIGQQ
+28 DQNTVFIGQQ
-40 IVYRGNPMSTTL
+40 IVFRGNPMSTTL
-52 DDVPKEKM
+52 DDVPKERM

-72 MSLGLAMT
+72 MSLGMAMT
-80 GKRVITFYPRWD
+80 GKRVISFYPRWD

-100 LVNHVDKYELMTGEK
+100 LVNHLDKYELMTGEK

-120 RVGKGSETPL
+120 RVGKGSDKPL
-130 DPGHQHKANYV
+130 DPGHQHKSNYV
-141 EEFKSLCKDVK
+141 EEFKLLCKNVK
-152 IFDCKTIED
+152 VFDCKNTED
-161 LKSYYQF
+161 LRLSYKF

-192 FITDESSENT
+192 LITDESSEST
-202 NILMVQDFM
+202 NINMVKDFM
-211 GAGWYEI
+211 GAGWYEV

-225 ISEITERK
+225 IGEITDRR

-247 SQYILDHR
+247 SQFILENKNF
-255 DIPLTEGIKVLL
+255 PLTEKIQILL
-267 KNNKNFKVIFITE
+267 KKNRNLKVIFLTE

-285 EYVIKIADYQ
+285 EYVIKLADYQ
-295 LKMIGIPTEQV
+295 LKMVGIPSDQV

-319 NEINS
+319 DEIGS
-324 KINVHVSNRLPLVIT
+324 KINVHVSNRLQLVIT

-349 HFKKDKEKTFMCY
+349 PFKNNKEKTFMCY

-374 TALKHHNLLDD
+374 TALKHYNLLDD

-392 GNRLAAMKL
+392 GSRLSAMKL

-409 ILLNVFDQDLI
+409 ILLNVFDNDLVQ
-420 NETQSSLNFFKDID
+420 ETKNSLNYFNNIE
-434 IKKSEFEDYDVDTP
+434 IKKSEFEDYEIDTP
-448 GGGQDWNIMFESNP
+448 GGGQDWNIMFEKNP

-473 SQFEKDNL
+473 SQFEKSNL

-535 RMKMI
+535 RMRMI

-545 RVSNKKDQLQGF
+545 RVSKKKDQLHGF
-557 YQSAKKRFK
+557 YQSSKKRFK
-566 HNKDIVTSLYDDKTD
+566 YNRDIVTSLYDDKTD
-581 HNFFQSLINF
+581 YNFFQSLINF

>member
-1 MELVSGLR
+1 MELVNGLC
-9 FKPKNMTYKETLS
+9 FKLNNMTYKETLS

-52 DDVPKEKM
+52 DNVPKEKM

-80 GKRVITFYPRWD
+80 GKRVISFYPRWD

-115 VHIII
+115 VHLII
-120 RVGKGSETPL
+120 RVGKGSDTPL
-130 DPGHQHKANYV
+130 DPGHQHKANYI
-141 EEFKSLCKDVK
+141 EEFKSMCKNVK
-152 IFDCKTIED
+152 IFDCKSIED
-161 LKSYYQF
+161 LKLHYQF
-168 AKDNVGVYI
+168 AKENIGVYI

-192 FITDESSENT
+192 LITDESNENT
-202 NILMVQDFM
+202 SRLMIEDIM
-211 GAGWYEI
+211 GIGWYEI

-225 ISEITERK
+225 IGEILERK
-233 DENFYHLVH
+233 DENFYHVVLA
-242 VNYYL
+242 NYYL
-247 SQYILDHR
+247 SQYIIENNDL
-255 DIPLTEGIKVLL
+255 PLSEQMKDLL
-267 KNNKNFKVIFITE
+267 KKNKNFKVIFLTE
-280 HECDM
+280 HECDL
-285 EYVIKIADYQ
+285 EYVVKVTDYQ
-295 LKMIGIPTEQV
+295 AKLLEIPTEQIFV
-306 FIINGNQLLPQLK
+306 INGNQLLPQLK

-324 KINVHVSNRLPLVIT
+324 KLNVHVSNRLQVVIT
-339 RNIVNFCDGY
+339 RNIVNFCEGY
-349 HFKKDKEKTFMCY
+349 PFKLEKEKMFMCY
-362 NRNLTMHRLGIL
+362 NRNLTLHRLGIL

-392 GNRLAAMKL
+392 GRRLATMKL
-401 ENGDINPD
+401 ENGDINSD
-409 ILLNVFDQDLI
+409 FLLKVFDEDLVE
-420 NETQSSLNFFKDID
+420 ETKNSLNFFKDID
-434 IKKSEFEDYDVDTP
+434 VKKSEFEDYDVDTP
-448 GGGQDWNIMFESNP
+448 DGGQDWNTMFERNP
-462 YKHSYINIVNE
+462 YKNSYINIVNE
-473 SQFEKDNL
+473 SQFENDM

-496 FPLIVATHQHIKKT
+496 FPLIVGTYQHIKKT

-535 RMKMI
+535 RMRMV

-545 RVSNKKDQLQGF
+545 RVSKMKGQVRGF
-557 YQSAKKRFK
+557 YSASKNRFRK
-566 HNKDIVTSLYDDKTD
+566 NKEIVTKLYDDKTD
-581 HNFFQSLINF
+581 YNFFQSLINH

>member
-1 MELVSGLR
+1 
-9 FKPKNMTYKETLS
+9 MTYKETLS

-28 SNDDNTVFIGQQ
+28 SNDDNTIFIGQQ

-52 DDVPKEKM
+52 DNVPKEKM

-80 GKRVITFYPRWD
+80 GKRVVTFYPRWD
-92 FLISATNQ
+92 FLISASNQ

-130 DPGHQHKANYV
+130 DPGHQHKANYL
-141 EEFKSLCKDVK
+141 EEFKSMCKNVK
-152 IFDCKTIED
+152 IFDCKTIDE
-161 LKSYYQF
+161 LKLNYQF

-177 INEYPELYHNKTILN
+177 INEYPELYYNKTTLN
-192 FITDESSENT
+192 IIPDESSSNSNVYMIED
-202 NILMVQDFM
+202 LM
-211 GAGWYEI
+211 GSGWYEI
-218 ENYKICD
+218 ENYKISNFGE
-225 ISEITERK
+225 ISERK
-233 DENFYHLVH
+233 DENFYHIVH
-242 VNYYL
+242 VNYTL
-247 SQYILDHR
+247 TNYILENKNLP
-255 DIPLTEGIKVLL
+255 ISEEIISLL
-267 KNNKNFKVIFITE
+267 KKHQNLKVIFLTE
-280 HECDM
+280 HECDFG
-285 EYVIKIADYQ
+285 YVIKIMVHILQ
-295 LKMIGIPTEQV
+295 MIGIPEKQV

-324 KINVHVSNRLPLVIT
+324 EINVHVSNRLQVVIT
-339 RNIVNFCDGY
+339 RNMVNFCDGY
-349 HFKKDKEKTFMCY
+349 PFKIEKEKPFMCY

-392 GNRLAAMKL
+392 GNRLADMKL
-401 ENGDINPD
+401 ENGDIDPN
-409 ILLNVFDQDLI
+409 ILRYVFDQNLI
-420 NETQSSLNFFKDID
+420 NETQNSLNFFKNIN
-434 IKKSEFEDYDVDTP
+434 IKKSDFENYDVDTP
-448 GGGQDWNIMFESNP
+448 GGGQDWNTMFENNP
-462 YKHSYINIVNE
+462 YKNSYINIVNE
-473 SQFEKDNL
+473 SQFEMDNL

-529 EPNPQK
+529 EPNHQK
-535 RMKMI
+535 RMRMI

-545 RVSNKKDQLQGF
+545 RVSKQKDRLEGL
-557 YQSAKKRFK
+557 YRSSKKRFK
-566 HNKDIVTSLYDDKTD
+566 YNKEIVTSLFDDKTD
-581 HNFFQSLINF
+581 YNFFQSLINL

>member
-1 MELVSGLR
+1 
-9 FKPKNMTYKETLS
+9 MTYKETLS

-130 DPGHQHKANYV
+130 DPGHQHKANYL
-141 EEFKSLCKDVK
+141 EEFKSMCKNVK
-152 IFDCKTIED
+152 IFDCKTIDD
-161 LKSYYQF
+161 LKLNYQF

-177 INEYPELYHNKTILN
+177 INEYPELYYNKTTLN
-192 FITDESSENT
+192 IIPDESSTNSNT
-202 NILMVQDFM
+202 YMIEDLM
-211 GAGWYEI
+211 GSGWYEI
-218 ENYKICD
+218 ENYKICNFNE
-225 ISEITERK
+225 ISERK
-233 DENFYHLVH
+233 DENFYHIVH
-242 VNYYL
+242 VNYTL
-247 SQYILDHR
+247 SKYIIENKKLP
-255 DIPLTEGIKVLL
+255 ISEEIISLL
-267 KNNKNFKVIFITE
+267 KKHQNLKVIFLTE
-280 HECDM
+280 HECDFG
-285 EYVIKIADYQ
+285 YVIKIMVHILQ
-295 LKMIGIPTEQV
+295 MIGIPEKQV
-306 FIINGNQLLPQLK
+306 FIINGNQLLTQLK

-324 KINVHVSNRLPLVIT
+324 EINIHVSNRLQLVIT

-349 HFKKDKEKTFMCY
+349 PFKIEKEKPFMCY

-392 GNRLAAMKL
+392 GNRLADMKL
-401 ENGDINPD
+401 ENGDIDPN
-409 ILLNVFDQDLI
+409 ILRYVFDQDLI
-420 NETQSSLNFFKDID
+420 NETQNSLNFFKNIN
-434 IKKSEFEDYDVDTP
+434 IKKSDFENYDIDTP
-448 GGGQDWNIMFESNP
+448 DKGQDWNTMFENNP

-473 SQFEKDNL
+473 SQFEMDNL

-535 RMKMI
+535 RMRMI

-545 RVSNKKDQLQGF
+545 RVSKQKDRLEGL
-557 YQSAKKRFK
+557 YRSSKKRFK
-566 HNKDIVTSLYDDKTD
+566 YNKEIVTSLYDDKTD
-581 HNFFQSLINF
+581 YNFFQSLINF